1 MDTIKNFFIEDD
13 LKTILGWLGIN
24 YKKAMKNR
32 IILSFF
38 FALCTLFLG
47 YYFKSIYIMVQVYL
61 LD

>member
-24 YKKAMKNR
+24 YQKAMKNR

-38 FALCTLFLG
+38 FAICTLFLG
-47 YYFKSIYIMVQVYL
+47 YYFKSIYKSN
-61 LD
+61 